1 MGYDWREARNRAA
14 ALIHKGKPGPP
25 RGAGP
30 ERKARTEAQSA
41 NANPSVAREG
51 TVLLGDREESSSR
64 SSGLFS
70 AIGSGLRAV
79 TPRRMIADTREA
91 AQSARDAAQ
100 AAPGKARSLKE
111 SHAAW
116 ARRFA
121 ERGESRVKELQ
132 EESEGDRDFLKK
144 TLAPAA
150 PTLEQARKAS
160 KGISREAIRSAA
172 IPYALAGLISWV
184 ISPMLFVALYDRLR
198 TTLGDPEGM
207 PRSGE
212 PEASWGFFSGPL
224 LWASDLIAMSWTQ
237 DPRVVALPLILLSLL
252 GSLVHVSLRW
262 WSKGTTAAL
271 VFSLILYAP
280 YVGNQLWPYFPYAQW
295 MILMVISAIAWK
307 FRPDRSA
314 HPYWYVLFLIPESVI
329 VFGFLLSL
337 GGW

>member
-1 MGYDWREARNRAA
+1 MRYDWREARSRAA
-14 ALIHKGKPGPP
+14 ALIHKGKPGSPK
-25 RGAGP
+25 GAGP
-30 ERKARTEAQSA
+30 ERKARTEAQSVDA
-41 NANPSVAREG
+41 GPSVAREG
-51 TVLLGDREESSSR
+51 TVLLEDRGESSLR

-70 AIGSGLRAV
+70 ALGSGLRAIS
-79 TPRRMIADTREA
+79 PRRMVKDAREVA
-91 AQSARDAAQ
+91 ESARGTAQ
-100 AAPGKARSLKE
+100 ELPGKAQELKE
-111 SHAAW
+111 AHVAW

-121 ERGESRVKELQ
+121 ERGAGRVEELR
-132 EESEGDRDFLKK
+132 EESEGDRAFLKK
-144 TLAPAA
+144 TLAPATPA
-150 PTLEQARKAS
+150 LEEARKAS
-160 KGISREAIRSAA
+160 KGISKEAIRSAA

-184 ISPMLFVALYDRLR
+184 VSPMLFVALYDRVR

-224 LWASDLIAMSWTQ
+224 LWVSDLIAMSWTQ

-262 WSKGTTAAL
+262 WSRGTTAAL
-271 VFSLILYAP
+271 IFSLIFYAP
-280 YVGNQLWPYFPYAQW
+280 YIGNQLWPYFPYAQW
-295 MILMVISAIAWK
+295 MLLMVLSAIAWK

>member
-1 MGYDWREARNRAA
+1 MGYDWRKARNRAA
-14 ALIHKGKPGPP
+14 ALIGKGKPGPP

-51 TVLLGDREESSSR
+51 AVLLGDREESSSR
-64 SSGLFS
+64 SSSLFS

-79 TPRRMIADTREA
+79 SPRRMVADTRAA
-91 AQSARDAAQ
+91 AQSARDTAQ
-100 AAPGKARSLKE
+100 AAPDKARSLKE
-111 SHAAW
+111 SHTAW

-121 ERGESRVKELQ
+121 ERGAGRVEDLR
-132 EESEGDRDFLKK
+132 EESKGDREFLKK
-144 TLAPAA
+144 TLEPAA
-150 PTLEQARKAS
+150 PALREARKAS
-160 KGISREAIRSAA
+160 KGFSKEAIRSAA
-172 IPYALAGLISWV
+172 VPYALAALIAWLV
-184 ISPMLFVALYDRLR
+184 SPMLFVALYDRVR
-198 TTLGDPEGM
+198 TSLGDPEGM

-224 LWASDLIAMSWTQ
+224 LWTSDLISMAWTQ

-271 VFSLILYAP
+271 VFSLIFYAP
-280 YVGNQLWPYFPYAQW
+280 YLGNQLWPYFPYAQW
-295 MILMVISAIAWK
+295 MLLMVLSAVAWK
-307 FRPDRSA
+307 FRPDRST